1 MYNKIRICISKSIII
16 AYCGNCHEKCA
27 FDVENREFL
36 KCPVLSLRELLLLT
50 TMQLD
55 VLEKKMVVNSK
66 EFINNWLGI
75 HLINVN
81 KSSSEVVKEQKMER
95 ASNVLTSLLWCM

>member
-1 MYNKIRICISKSIII
+1 
-16 AYCGNCHEKCA
+16 
-27 FDVENREFL
+27 
-36 KCPVLSLRELLLLT
+36 
-50 TMQLD
+50 MQLD
-55 VLEKKMVVNSK
+55 VLEEKMVVNSK